1 MRTKMLCAVLAGIG
15 IVGLLSGC
23 GGLGEKKPE
32 ITLTLKTP
40 VYALDSLADGTEKD
54 MYGFLMRAGE
64 AFAEQYEDA
73 DITVKVVQFENN
85 KEMDEV
91 TGCYGTENAVD
102 VLDSGFFNMSSYI
115 YDGTVVP
122 LDDIITDAIRSDIP
136 DAYWESGQVEGR
148 TYMMPF
154 LSSMNTLCYN
164 KKLMREAGL
173 DSYISD
179 RDEIQSWTE
188 EEWEE
193 VLSTLKEKLPD
204 TVYPMM
210 MYAGDRNGDMHI
222 MTFFRSKGSSFYD
235 ENMRFHLN
243 TKEGIAAMEM
253 LRGWKE
259 AGYFPPNCDSMVMMD
274 NYDLF
279 VNNQLVFYVSNPAL
293 YAVFRDSGLDELGYV
308 NFPSLD
314 GGGYCTDNLIG
325 FTVFDNGDEDRLAAA
340 KAFVKYVY
348 ETDWLDYS
356 TGGITCSRRVA
367 EKYREQAEA
376 RGMTKYV
383 ENTSHSVNYTGNN
396 PNWNG
401 VREVFY
407 PHIQDLLYGE
417 MDLRTIAEEID
428 EDCNAAIEAGYENTV
443 LHP

>member
-1 MRTKMLCAVLAGIG
+1 MRTKMLCAALAGIG

-23 GGLGEKKPE
+23 GGMGEKKPE

-122 LDDIITDAIRSDIP
+122 LDDVITDEIRSDIP

-148 TYMMPF
+148 TYMVPF

-243 TKEGIAAMEM
+243 TEEGIAAMEM

-314 GGGYCTDNLIG
+314 GSGYCTDNLIG

-367 EKYREQAEA
+367 EKYREQAET

-417 MDLRTIAEEID
+417 KDIREIAEEID

>member
-1 MRTKMLCAVLAGIG
+1 MRTKVLCAALAGIG

-23 GGLGEKKPE
+23 GGLGGKKPE

-54 MYGFLMRAGE
+54 MYGFLMQAGE

-102 VLDSGFFNMSSYI
+102 VLSSGFFNMSSYI

-122 LDDIITDAIRSDIP
+122 LDDIITDEIRSDIP
-136 DAYWESGQVEGR
+136 DTYWESGQVEGR

-243 TKEGIAAMEM
+243 TEEGIAAMEM
-253 LRGWKE
+253 LRSWKE

-314 GGGYCTDNLIG
+314 GGGYCTDNLVG
-325 FTVFDNGDEDRLAAA
+325 FTVFDDGDEDRLAAA

-367 EKYREQAEA
+367 EKYREQAEE

-383 ENTSHSVNYTGNN
+383 ENTSRSVNYTGNN

-417 MDLRTIAEEID
+417 KDIREIAEEID